1 MFSGTDMFG
10 AISDEVNKIKNPS
23 NEVDSENSELALEQE
38 YEKLQN
44 IKVDIED
51 LDTNMSGDEL
61 SDDDFNKL
69 KDQVVAGNSLIEAY
83 RNILPANIL
92 NKVKQTI
99 NAYTDEL
106 IDAIVSSDTADE
118 YHASLELIIKN
129 LSIIDEGKEYTLEDL
144 KNKFD
149 RKYN

>member
-10 AISDEVNKIKNPS
+10 AISDEVNKIKNPDS
-23 NEVDSENSELALEQE
+23 EVDSENSELALEQE

-44 IKVDIED
+44 IKVDIEN

-106 IDAIVSSDTADE
+106 IDAIVSSDNADE
-118 YHASLELIIKN
+118 YRASLELIIKN
-129 LSIIDEGKEYTLEDL
+129 LSIINEGKEYTLEEL